1 MAVKADK
8 KHENKKLTTLIN
20 NSISVKLGDLYL
32 DPNNP
37 RLPQFPAPG
46 YESVEDLFD
55 SETQLRLDELLSTAN
70 IKELGDS
77 IVGTGWLPID
87 GIIVWEHPD
96 AEGKYVVVEGN
107 RRTATL
113 WDMRKRLSV
122 EEEKLKKQ
130 KARKNLNRDQQKVLK
145 EQEEIVEQ
153 LQEIVKSTEELDVIP
168 LNCPD
173 PSKVQELLMR
183 VLAVRHITGAK
194 EWGAYAQDVFMYVYY
209 EQLFEEKYGEVELLL
224 DQELI
229 NVVAKECSVG
239 AAKCK
244 QTLRG
249 IRAFEHFKANWEH
262 ALPKGEEF
270 TGSPGDYYAFQ
281 KIMTSPFVREQF
293 GIKSD
298 ADLTLSQEGEKA
310 LFTWMFKNP
319 HNNLTAEN
327 NTNLWPAAR
336 ATDEWNK
343 LNAYDI
349 ANGTHFAASYDVSD
363 PEAATERMD
372 VLINKMGLH
381 QNQVEPIDLI
391 DDLIR
396 QLKAIPN
403 ESFEKQGAN
412 LLDSLE
418 DLDKWV
424 KNTKKRI
431 LGK

>member
-1 MAVKADK
+1 MTK
-8 KHENKKLTTLIN
+8 KVSKKLKQLIN
-20 NSISVKLGDLYL
+20 NPINVKLDDLYL

-37 RLPQFPAPG
+37 RLPQFHAPG

-55 SETQLRLDELLSTAN
+55 SETQLKLEEMLSKEN
-70 IKELGDS
+70 LKELADS
-77 IVGTGWLPID
+77 IEGTGWLPVD

-96 AEGKYVVVEGN
+96 AKGKYVVVEGN

-113 WDMRKRLSV
+113 RYMRKRLSV

-130 KARKNLNRDQQKVLK
+130 KARKNLNKDQQKVLE
-145 EQEEIVEQ
+145 EQEEIVDD
-153 LQEIVKSTEELDVIP
+153 LRDVVAVTEKVDVVP
-168 LNCPD
+168 LNCPE
-173 PSKVQELLMR
+173 PLKVQELLMR
-183 VLAVRHITGAK
+183 VLAVRHITSAR
-194 EWGAYAQDVFMYVYY
+194 EWGAYAQDVFMFVYY
-209 EQLFEEKYGEVELLL
+209 DQLFEEKHGDVELFL

-229 NVVAKECSVG
+229 NVVAKDCSVG
-239 AAKCK
+239 AGKCK

-336 ATDEWNK
+336 ATEEWNK

-363 PEAATERMD
+363 PEAATEKMD

-391 DDLIR
+391 DDLIT

-403 ESFEKQGAN
+403 ETFERQGAN
-412 LLDSLE
+412 LVDSLE
-418 DLDKWV
+418 DLEKWL
-424 KNTKKRI
+424 KNTKKRV

>member
-1 MAVKADK
+1 MATKESK
-8 KHENKKLTTLIN
+8 THKQLLKETIK
-20 NSISVKLGDLYL
+20 VKLKDLYL

-37 RLPQFPAPG
+37 RLPQFHSPG
-46 YESVEDLFD
+46 YDSVKDLFD
-55 SETQLRLDELLSTAN
+55 SETQLKLEEMLSLTN
-70 IKELGDS
+70 LKELGDS
-77 IVGTGWLPID
+77 IVGTQWLAID
-87 GIIVWEHPD
+87 SIIVWEHPD

-113 WDMRKRLSV
+113 RDIRKRLAV

-130 KARKNLNRDQQKVLK
+130 KARKNLNKDQQKVLE
-145 EQEEIVEQ
+145 EQEKIVDA
-153 LQEIVKSTEELDVIP
+153 LRVVVASTEEVEVKP

-173 PSKVQELLMR
+173 PLKVQELLMR

-209 EQLFEEKYGEVELLL
+209 DQLFEEKHGDVELFL

-229 NVVAKECSVG
+229 NVVAKDCSVG

-298 ADLTLSQEGEKA
+298 ADLTLSQEGELA

-418 DLDKWV
+418 DLEKWL
-424 KNTKKRI
+424 KNTKKRV

>member
-1 MAVKADK
+1 MIKIK
-8 KHENKKLTTLIN
+8 ILTPAFNCEEEIETTIY
-20 NSISVKLGDLYL
+20 SVFGQTFK
-32 DPNNP
+32 NW
-37 RLPQFPAPG
+37 
-46 YESVEDLFD
+46 
-55 SETQLRLDELLSTAN
+55 ELLVIDDVSTDN
-70 IKELGDS
+70 
-77 IVGTGWLPID
+77 TG
-87 GIIVWEHPD
+87 
-96 AEGKYVVVEGN
+96 
-107 RRTATL
+107 
-113 WDMRKRLSV
+113 
-122 EEEKLKKQ
+122 
-130 KARKNLNRDQQKVLK
+130 QKVLDMAK
-145 EQEEIVEQ
+145 SCGYEDRVF
-153 LQEIVKSTEELDVIP
+153 VK
-168 LNCPD
+168 
-173 PSKVQELLMR
+173 R
-183 VLAVRHITGAK
+183 R
-194 EWGAYAQDVFMYVYY
+194 
-209 EQLFEEKYGEVELLL
+209 EEKYGEVELLL

-229 NVVAKECSVG
+229 NVVAKDCSVG

-319 HNNLTAEN
+319 HNNLTAEH

-343 LNAYDI
+343 LHAYDI

-372 VLINKMGLH
+372 VLMNKMGLH
-381 QNQVEPIDLI
+381 QNQVEPIDLV

-412 LLDSLE
+412 LQDSLE

-424 KNTKKRI
+424 KNTKKRL
-431 LGK
+431 LGGK